1 MSAEAQAELYATF
14 CFHLKAFRLWQGKL
28 KIPFWSSNS
37 GCLFILLALIKGI
50 LPWRWHSRCAYPAP
64 NRISYA
70 CWGISLSMPSCDNST
85 VSKILN
91 LDGSNISPDR
101 GYGLKI
107 LDHVALCN
115 INKANFRYPDDY
127 SFRLMQALICCAAAE
142 ADTQFAIFPWYA
154 PKKQC
159 PIFAICSS

>member
-1 MSAEAQAELYATF
+1 M
-14 CFHLKAFRLWQGKL
+14 
-28 KIPFWSSNS
+28 
-37 GCLFILLALIKGI
+37 
-50 LPWRWHSRCAYPAP
+50 
-64 NRISYA
+64 
-70 CWGISLSMPSCDNST
+70 
-85 VSKILN
+85 
-91 LDGSNISPDR
+91 
-101 GYGLKI
+101 KI

-159 PIFAICSS
+159 PIFAICAPYIRYMGTHSSEPFQRVEHFRLRPIL